1 MYQRD
6 KSIRKQSKLASGVHS
21 SPEKASVGFAGACW
35 QMNTHFAKID
45 QETRKIE

>member
-6 KSIRKQSKLASGVHS
+6 KSIRKQSKLWEYILLQRKHLS
-21 SPEKASVGFAGACW
+21 FAGARSR
-35 QMNTHFAKID
+35 MNTHLAKID